1 MGGLLRQGE
10 QVKFARVQAEKA
22 QESSASVVSM
32 CRLLGVSRA
41 GYYAWRRRAE
51 SPRTRSSRELTVH
64 IAAIHEESRRT
75 YGSPPVHAELHFRGR
90 AIGLHRVE
98 RLMRAAGIRARR
110 KRRFVRTTT
119 PDASLPVAPNV
130 LDRDFQ

>member
-1 MGGLLRQGE
+1 M
-10 QVKFARVQAEKA
+10 KFARVQAEKA
-22 QESSASVVSM
+22 QEPSASVASM

-51 SPRTRSSRELTVH
+51 SARAQSSRELTVH

-75 YGSPPVHAELHFRGR
+75 YGSPRVHAELRFRGR
-90 AIGLHRVE
+90 AVGLHRVV

-110 KRRFVRTTT
+110 
-119 PDASLPVAPNV
+119 
-130 LDRDFQ
+130 